1 MEGWI
6 WPDWVE
12 IAVGGL
18 GVAWGLSILAT
29 LRERPVRPGERVN
42 AWGILVF
49 GLALVV
55 FGGLRWL
62 GLLQLI

>member
-18 GVAWGLSILAT
+18 GMAWGLSILAA
-29 LRERPVRPGERVN
+29 LRDRAARPGERTN
-42 AWGILVF
+42 ALGILI
-49 GLALVV
+49 
-55 FGGLRWL
+55 FGGLLVLTGALRWS
-62 GLLQLI
+62 GLLVL